1 MHLSPKVSP
10 HPALRCSLDRLARC
24 AVADNPGALSILL
37 YYAGVL
43 RYVSDLKTRHAPD
56 AEPDIA
62 PAVAVPAATAVRIL
76 GKALPAAVA
85 AVLAG
90 AWVPFAL
97 TGLRILSDHSEH
109 VDSIIG
115 RLS

>member
-1 MHLSPKVSP
+1 MTRSPKVSP
-10 HPALRCSLDRLARC
+10 HPTLRCSLDRLARC
-24 AVADNPGALSILL
+24 ADPANPGALSILL

-43 RYVSDLKTRHAPD
+43 HYVSDLKARHAPD

-62 PAVAVPAATAVRIL
+62 PAVAVPVATVRIL

>member
-24 AVADNPGALSILL
+24 ADPANPGALGILL

-43 RYVSDLKTRHAPD
+43 RYTADLKARHAPG

-62 PAVAVPAATAVRIL
+62 PLPALPAAAVRIL
-76 GKALPAAVA
+76 GKALPAAIA
-85 AVLAG
+85 ATLAG

>member
-1 MHLSPKVSP
+1 MPRSPKVTP
-10 HPALRCSLDRLARC
+10 HPALRCSLDRLSRC
-24 AVADNPGALSILL
+24 ADAANPGALSALL

-43 RYVSDLKTRHAPD
+43 RYAADLKARHAPD

-62 PAVAVPAATAVRIL
+62 PSVPAAAVRIL
-76 GKALPAAVA
+76 GKALPTAIA

-97 TGLRILSDHSEH
+97 TGLRILMDHTDH
-109 VDSIIG
+109 IGHIIG